1 MKDESTSRKAAVLAD
16 EKIIDLYWERD
27 EQAISETDKKYGKY
41 LFTIAYN
48 IVHDRLDC
56 EECLNDTYLGTWN
69 RIPPTRPNVFQVF
82 LSRIMR
88 NIAID
93 RFRKNTAAKKIPSEL
108 VCSLEELDECIA
120 DGMTVEEEYAVRE
133 IARVL
138 NDYLRELPDR
148 SEFIFVCRYYFSDY
162 VKKIAEMLKVSED
175 TVYRELSQMRKEL
188 KVRLE
193 KEGFGNDAKG

>member
-1 MKDESTSRKAAVLAD
+1 MKDESASRQAAVLAD
-16 EKIIDLYWERD
+16 EKIIDLYWERN

-108 VCSLEELDECIA
+108 VCSLEELDDCIT

-175 TVYRELSQMRKEL
+175 TVYLELSNMRKLL
-188 KVRLE
+188 KERLE
-193 KEGFGNDAKG
+193 KEGLYRE